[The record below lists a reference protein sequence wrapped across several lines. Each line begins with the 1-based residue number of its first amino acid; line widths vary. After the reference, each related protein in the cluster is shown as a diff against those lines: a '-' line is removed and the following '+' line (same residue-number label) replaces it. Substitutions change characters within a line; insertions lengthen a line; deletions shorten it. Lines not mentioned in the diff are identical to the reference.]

1 MKYIM
6 RIMAIT
12 GALAA
17 LGAGA
22 FAQDADPATM
32 TCTDFMALSADQQM
46 QVMSTLRTTA
56 ATPGQA
62 DSPAAGGA
70 DAAGASGSSPS
81 GMDADTSASGSSPAG
96 GDSPSTGTDTAA
108 SPEAGEALSTD
119 PDIAAVLANCQG
131 HEESLVTE
139 RMTAM

>member
-1 MKYIM
+1 MKHIM
-6 RIMAIT
+6 RTMALP

-46 QVMSTLRTTA
+46 QVMSTLRTAA
-56 ATPGQA
+56 ATPGETA
-62 DSPAAGGA
+62 SPAAGGA
-70 DAAGASGSSPS
+70 DAAGASGSG
-81 GMDADTSASGSSPAG
+81 GMDTGTSAVGTAPAG